1 MVRLNHWKRV
11 LLIIIVGVIGCAGVL
26 QAKPK
31 NVIFLIG
38 DGMGPEQVKAA
49 AIYAYGAPGTLSFE
63 LFPYQGRLTT
73 YSANSSIP
81 DSAAAA
87 TAMATGFK
95 VNNDVISMA
104 YPGDGSEL
112 ETLLEYYKSLYKST
126 GLVST
131 SYLTDATPA
140 AFGAHEPTRSN
151 TSAIAG
157 DYLNQTQ
164 PNVLLGGGGNGMT
177 TSEFASAGY
186 TVVTDRAGM
195 LALNT
200 ETVTKVSGQ
209 FGGGQMPYE
218 YDGLQ
223 NLPHLSEMTATA
235 LSILD
240 NDTDGFFLMVEG
252 GNIDHACH
260 SSDLARTIPEVSEF
274 ADAVQVAV
282 NWAAGRNDTLI
293 LVAADHE
300 TGGLTVTANNGAGV
314 LPSVTWGGAGGHT
327 AANVPVYAWGV
338 NAELISGVMDNTN
351 MFGVVVSDEPIELVN
366 PAYGAANVSTSPSLE
381 ARVRDPDGTG
391 DPLDVTFF
399 GRENPSFTIVVLPD
413 TQKYVL
419 NGAYPQIF
427 TSQTQWIVDNAV
439 SENIV
444 FMTHEGDVIDTW
456 NSTTEWGYAN
466 NSISLLD
473 GVVPYGLA
481 VGNHDKYENP
491 ADPMYDTVSTYFNQT
506 FPYTRYESE
515 PWYGGHY
522 PAAPDPNG
530 NSNNYQLF
538 SAGGDDYIVLHLE
551 DYPTPAVIA
560 WADGVLKANSSRK
573 AIITTHGYMDT
584 GGNYAGKWGSTQYIR
599 NLVVGNDNV
608 YFVLCGHFGGEY
620 AKTTTVNGRLVHE
633 MLADYQD
640 RANGGDGW
648 LRILRFEPD
657 EDKVYVRTYST
668 WHDAYEA
675 DSGSQFT
682 LDFPMSSSAFTAIG
696 TNSGVVSGANTS
708 LTWPGRKM
716 ETKYEWYVTVTD
728 STPPTTVGP
737 VWSFTTGSRKASS
750 PNPADGA
757 INVQADADISWS
769 AGVDAVSHDVYFG
782 TNPGNL
788 PRVSQLQSGTTYD
801 PSTLQQGTTYYWAI
815 DEFDSGGN
823 LLAAGDIWS
832 FTTTVPGPLTFQQ
845 GVNGYTGMVDTMI
858 RSPAPTTN
866 YADSAVNYDS
876 GYQYQ
881 YNADTSTG
889 SPAGPSH
896 VLLRFDDIIGG
907 SPGQIPAGS
916 TILSATLRLRTMD
929 ASNGG
934 KLHRLLQSWTATTI
948 TWANSFGGNGIQADG
963 SEAAVSQD
971 DGVASTS
978 GAGDTD
984 LNVTATVQGYV
995 DGTITNNGWAL
1006 LPNGSDGWHIA
1017 AAEHPTVDYRPE
1029 LIVTF
1034 TPGNQAPVAIDDNT
1048 STDEDIAVIVNVLA
1062 NDSDP
1067 DDDPLSIAS
1076 VTQGASGTVGINPD
1090 NTVTYTPNPNFN
1102 GIDTFTYQAAD
1113 GTANS
1118 NSATVTVTVNN
1129 VDNDP
1134 PVAVQDSIAT
1144 DEDIPVVINV
1154 LANDSDPEGATL
1166 SVSSVTQPSNGTV
1179 VNNGT
1184 DVRYTPKANFNG
1196 SDSFTYT
1203 ANDGTYDSSITT
1215 VTITVNSVN
1224 DTPLANSQS
1233 VTTAEDAA
1241 VDITL
1246 TGTDSDGDL
1255 LTYSVVTGPSNGTLS
1270 GTCPNLTYTPNSNF
1284 NGSDSF
1290 NFTVNDG
1297 TADSEPATVS
1307 ITIEAVNDAPAA
1319 DNQAVT
1325 AKQST
1330 AKDITLTAS
1339 DVEEDPLTYAVLSPP
1354 TSGTL
1359 SGTAPNLTY
1368 TPNAGFTGS
1377 DSFTFKATDGTRES
1391 NVAMVSITVTANNP
1405 PVANNQSV
1413 TTDED
1418 TPAAVTLT
1426 GTDADGDPLTYAV
1439 LSPPTRGTL
1448 SGTAPNLTYTP
1459 NPNYNGANS
1468 FTFKVND
1475 GIADSSPATVSI
1487 TITAINDPPTA
1498 DAQSVTT
1505 PEDTP
1510 VAIILTG
1517 SDAEGDPLS
1526 YIVLT
1531 QPSYGTLSGTAPNL
1545 TYTPNANYNGSDSF
1559 TFKVNDGTADS
1570 APATVGITVTPV
1582 NDPPSADAGTDQAV
1596 SDSDGTGSETVT
1608 LTGSGSDTD
1617 GTIASYEWKEG
1628 GATIGT
1634 AQIIRPVLSVGVHAI
1649 TLTVADNGGATG
1661 SDDVIVTVNA
1671 NQTPTANAGT
1681 DQTVTDSDHSGS
1693 ESVTLSGSGADADGT
1708 IVAYQWKEGATPLG
1722 TGQSINVDLA
1732 IGEHTITLTVTDNG
1746 GATRSDNVVVTVKEG
1761 PAAIDDTANSDIIVS
1776 GTITSGSYVST
1787 ANSDNVYEAIREI
1800 RQGTTSTGRSL
1811 LEHKWTINVTGGS
1824 AVSFHVE
1831 AYRTANSE
1839 GDNFVF
1845 AYSTDNLTYTN
1856 LLTVTKTADNN
1867 TLQSATLP
1875 STLSGTVYI
1884 RVQDTDRTKGRTS
1897 LDTIYIDQM
1906 FIRSQG
1912 FGPDTS
1918 PPSPN
1923 PMTWGA
1929 APHATSSTSISM
1941 TATTAFD
1948 PSGVEYYFDCLTA
1961 GGHDSAWQS
1970 NPSYED
1976 TGLSPN
1982 TTYTYTVTA
1991 RDLSANHNQTAAS
2004 TAESATTNPAPEWTE
2019 LTYDDFELGWGHY
2032 TDGGG
2037 DCSRYTAGTY
2047 AHQGSSAANVQDN
2060 SGTASSFFYT
2070 NGVDVH
2076 TPGYTQIKVEF
2087 WFYAVSM
2094 ETGEDFWLQYYDGST
2109 WRTVKA
2115 WASGTDF
2122 SNGTFYNPVVYINE
2136 AGYTLPTNMKIRFM
2150 CDASDNDDDVY
2161 IDEVRVSAK

>member
-1 MVRLNHWKRV
+1 
-11 LLIIIVGVIGCAGVL
+11 
-26 QAKPK
+26 
-31 NVIFLIG
+31 
-38 DGMGPEQVKAA
+38 
-49 AIYAYGAPGTLSFE
+49 
-63 LFPYQGRLTT
+63 
-73 YSANSSIP
+73 
-81 DSAAAA
+81 
-87 TAMATGFK
+87 
-95 VNNDVISMA
+95 
-104 YPGDGSEL
+104 
-112 ETLLEYYKSLYKST
+112 
-126 GLVST
+126 
-131 SYLTDATPA
+131 
-140 AFGAHEPTRSN
+140 
-151 TSAIAG
+151 
-157 DYLNQTQ
+157 
-164 PNVLLGGGGNGMT
+164 
-177 TSEFASAGY
+177 
-186 TVVTDRAGM
+186 
-195 LALNT
+195 
-200 ETVTKVSGQ
+200 
-209 FGGGQMPYE
+209 
-218 YDGLQ
+218 
-223 NLPHLSEMTATA
+223 
-235 LSILD
+235 
-240 NDTDGFFLMVEG
+240 
-252 GNIDHACH
+252 
-260 SSDLARTIPEVSEF
+260 
-274 ADAVQVAV
+274 
-282 NWAAGRNDTLI
+282 
-293 LVAADHE
+293 
-300 TGGLTVTANNGAGV
+300 
-314 LPSVTWGGAGGHT
+314 
-327 AANVPVYAWGV
+327 
-338 NAELISGVMDNTN
+338 
-351 MFGVVVSDEPIELVN
+351 
-366 PAYGAANVSTSPSLE
+366 
-381 ARVRDPDGTG
+381 
-391 DPLDVTFF
+391 
-399 GRENPSFTIVVLPD
+399 
-413 TQKYVL
+413 
-419 NGAYPQIF
+419 
-427 TSQTQWIVDNAV
+427 
-439 SENIV
+439 
-444 FMTHEGDVIDTW
+444 
-456 NSTTEWGYAN
+456 
-466 NSISLLD
+466 
-473 GVVPYGLA
+473 
-481 VGNHDKYENP
+481 
-491 ADPMYDTVSTYFNQT
+491 
-506 FPYTRYESE
+506 
-515 PWYGGHY
+515 
-522 PAAPDPNG
+522 
-530 NSNNYQLF
+530 
-538 SAGGDDYIVLHLE
+538 
-551 DYPTPAVIA
+551 
-560 WADGVLKANSSRK
+560 
-573 AIITTHGYMDT
+573 
-584 GGNYAGKWGSTQYIR
+584 
-599 NLVVGNDNV
+599 
-608 YFVLCGHFGGEY
+608 
-620 AKTTTVNGRLVHE
+620 
-633 MLADYQD
+633 
-640 RANGGDGW
+640 
-648 LRILRFEPD
+648 
-657 EDKVYVRTYST
+657 
-668 WHDAYEA
+668 
-675 DSGSQFT
+675 
-682 LDFPMSSSAFTAIG
+682 
-696 TNSGVVSGANTS
+696 
-708 LTWPGRKM
+708 
-716 ETKYEWYVTVTD
+716 
-728 STPPTTVGP
+728 
-737 VWSFTTGSRKASS
+737 
-750 PNPADGA
+750 
-757 INVQADADISWS
+757 
-769 AGVDAVSHDVYFG
+769 
-782 TNPGNL
+782 
-788 PRVSQLQSGTTYD
+788 
-801 PSTLQQGTTYYWAI
+801 
-815 DEFDSGGN
+815 
-823 LLAAGDIWS
+823 
-832 FTTTVPGPLTFQQ
+832 
-845 GVNGYTGMVDTMI
+845 
-858 RSPAPTTN
+858 
-866 YADSAVNYDS
+866 
-876 GYQYQ
+876 
-881 YNADTSTG
+881 
-889 SPAGPSH
+889 
-896 VLLRFDDIIGG
+896 
-907 SPGQIPAGS
+907 
-916 TILSATLRLRTMD
+916 MD

-934 KLHRLLQSWTATTI
+934 KLHRLLQPWTATTI

-963 SEAAVSQD
+963 SEAAVVED
-971 DGVASTS
+971 AGVASTS

-1006 LPNGSDGWHIA
+1006 LPNGTDGWHIA

-1067 DDDPLSIAS
+1067 DDDPLSVAS

-1144 DEDIPVVINV
+1144 DEDMPVVINV

-1184 DVRYTPKANFNG
+1184 DVRYAPKANFNG

-1203 ANDGTYDSSITT
+1203 ATDGTKYSSITT
-1215 VTITVNSVN
+1215 VTITVSSVN
-1224 DTPLANSQS
+1224 DTPVANSQS

-1255 LTYSVVTGPSNGTLS
+1255 LTYSVVAGPSNGTLS
-1270 GTCPNLTYTPNSNF
+1270 GNSPNPTYTPNSNF

-1290 NFTVNDG
+1290 TFTVNDG
-1297 TADSEPATVS
+1297 AADSEPATVS

-1377 DSFTFKATDGTRES
+1377 DSFTFKATDGTLES
-1391 NVAMVSITVTANNP
+1391 NVAVVSITVTANNP
-1405 PVANNQSV
+1405 PVANSQSV

-1448 SGTAPNLTYTP
+1448 SGTAPNLTYTA
-1459 NPNYNGANS
+1459 NPNYNGADS

-1570 APATVGITVTPV
+1570 TPATVGITVTPV
-1582 NDPPSADAGTDQAV
+1582 NDPPSADAGTDQTV
-1596 SDSDGTGSETVT
+1596 SDSDGTGREMVT

-1649 TLTVADNGGATG
+1649 TLTVADNGGAIG
-1661 SDDVIVTVNA
+1661 SDDVTVTVNA
-1671 NQTPTANAGT
+1671 NQAPTANAGT

-1708 IVAYQWKEGATPLG
+1708 IVAYEWKENTTTLG
-1722 TGQSINVDLA
+1722 TGPSISVDLA
-1732 IGEHTITLTVTDNG
+1732 VGEHTITLTVTDNG
-1746 GATRSDNVVVTVKEG
+1746 GATRSDNVVVTVQEG
-1761 PAAIDDTANSDIIVS
+1761 PAAIDDTANSDIVVS

-1800 RQGTTSTGRSL
+1800 RQGTTSTGRSV

-1824 AVSFHVE
+1824 NVSFHVE
-1831 AYRTANSE
+1831 AYRAANSE

-1867 TLQSATLP
+1867 TLQSAALP
-1875 STLSGTVYI
+1875 SNLSGTVYI

-1923 PMTWGA
+1923 PMTWSA
-1929 APHATSSTSISM
+1929 APHATTSTSVSM
-1941 TATTAFD
+1941 TATAAFD

-1961 GGHDSAWQS
+1961 GGHDSGWQS
-1970 NPSYED
+1970 SPSYED

-1991 RDLSANHNQTAAS
+1991 RDLSANQNQTAAS

-2019 LTYDDFELGWGHY
+2019 LTYNDFESGWGNY
-2032 TDGGG
+2032 TDGGV
-2037 DCSRYTAGTY
+2037 DCSLYVAGTY
-2047 AHQGSSAANVQDN
+2047 AHQGSSAADVQDN

-2115 WASGTDF
+2115 WASGADF
-2122 SNGTFYNPVVYINE
+2122 SNGAFYNPVVYINE